1 MEGVMMRG
9 ESSMAVAVRDEA
21 GVIRVE
27 ATRIAPKKLINKIP
41 FVRGVANLITS
52 LIGGTGTL
60 MRSAEVAG
68 EAEITESDDNSLKGA
83 LIFSV
88 FLGIALAMGLFI
100 VLPTYIPEWINGIF
114 SVKLTPF
121 VKIAVQES
129 AKILIIV
136 VYFVSVSK
144 MPDIRRVFMYHG
156 AEHKTISCYENEL
169 ELTVDNVMKSDKH
182 HDRCGTSFVVYV
194 FVLSLVLVM
203 AASFVFEAVGFVAY
217 FDKGWVRVLINL
229 AFVPVVASISYEC
242 LMALAK
248 TSCKLFN
255 PLKNLGKLMQRVTTI
270 EPTRDMCEV
279 AIASFK
285 KVLEMDANPDMEEV
299 RFPEPTTYKEFFDY
313 VQQKLQDSSSPIK
326 DTEWMVNGLLQLK
339 PNANLDKVQ
348 VSVCYYAKVD
358 KAIKEIE
365 NGMPYAYASKFAP
378 FYGNFFYVDKDVLI
392 PRQETELLTEQ
403 VVKQNPKKVLDLCC
417 GSGCIGI
424 TVAKN
429 TNAKVVFGDLSKQA
443 LTIAKYNSK
452 RLGVKNAKYIRTD
465 MFNKVKGKFDLIV
478 CNPPY
483 IPTQT
488 IPTLDDSVK
497 NYEPHLAL
505 DGGKDGLDFYR
516 ILAKQAKN
524 HLTEGGKLFLEI
536 GYDQGESVPK
546 LFGDEYDVEVK
557 KDYSD
562 NYRMVLLTK
571 RTKNKDV

>member
-41 FVRGVANLITS
+41 FIRGVANLITS

-114 SVKLTPF
+114 SVSLTPF
-121 VKIAVQES
+121 AKIAVQEL

-203 AASFVFEAVGFVAY
+203 IASFVFEAVGFVAY
-217 FDKGWVRVLINL
+217 FEKGWVRVLINL
-229 AFVPVVASISYEC
+229 AFVPVVAGISYEC

-255 PLKNLGKLMQRVTTI
+255 PLKNLGKLMQRVTTV

-285 KVLEMDANPDMEEV
+285 KVLEMDADPTMPEV

-313 VQQKLQDSSSPIK
+313 VDQKLQESSSPIK
-326 DTEWMVNGLLQLK
+326 DAEWMVNGLLQLK

-365 NGMPYAYASKFAP
+365 NGMPFAYASKFAS

-429 TNAKVVFGDLSKQA
+429 TNAKVTFGDVSKQA
-443 LTIAKYNSK
+443 LIISKYNAK
-452 RLGVKNAKYIRTD
+452 RLGVKKAKYIRTD

-483 IPTQT
+483 IPTQ
-488 IPTLDDSVK
+488 IISTLDDSVK

-505 DGGKDGLDFYR
+505 DGGEDGLDFYR
-516 ILAKQAKN
+516 ILAKQAKK

-571 RTKNKDV
+571 RTKK